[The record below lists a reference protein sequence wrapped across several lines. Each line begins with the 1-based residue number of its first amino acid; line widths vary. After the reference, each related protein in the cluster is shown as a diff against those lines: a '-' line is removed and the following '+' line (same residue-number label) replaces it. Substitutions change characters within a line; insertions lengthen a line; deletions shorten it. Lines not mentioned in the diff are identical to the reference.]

1 MVEEQ
6 VPLILLKQMV
16 AQVLFQ
22 VSEVYLLLVV
32 VAENQSL
39 LQETVVDLA
48 VVDIEVVDRADQA
61 IPLLLLLHKER
72 MVELV
77 FQDLEQV
84 ALAVVEEQAL
94 LVLMVLLI
102 IHQLQ
107 ERVELVHQQK
117 LQGLQWLTVVAEVEA
132 REILKAHLEEL
143 VELVVVVQE
152 QVVDLQDKTQQLE
165 QTTLAVAVVEL

>member
-1 MVEEQ
+1 
-6 VPLILLKQMV
+6 
-16 AQVLFQ
+16 
-22 VSEVYLLLVV
+22 
-32 VAENQSL
+32 
-39 LQETVVDLA
+39 VDLA

-61 IPLLLLLHKER
+61 IPLLLLLHKETT
-72 MVELV
+72 VELV

-107 ERVELVHQQK
+107 ERVELAHQQK

-143 VELVVVVQE
+143 VEQVVVEQDQE
-152 QVVDLQDKTQQLE
+152 VDPRDKTQQLE
-165 QTTLAVAVVEL
+165 QLIQVVAVVEL

>member
-1 MVEEQ
+1 
-6 VPLILLKQMV
+6 
-16 AQVLFQ
+16 
-22 VSEVYLLLVV
+22 
-32 VAENQSL
+32 
-39 LQETVVDLA
+39 VVDLA

-61 IPLLLLLHKER
+61 IPLLLLLHKET

-107 ERVELVHQQK
+107 ERVELEQQQIS
-117 LQGLQWLTVVAEVEA
+117 LDLQWLTLVVEA
-132 REILKAHLEEL
+132 EEQEILKAHLEEL
-143 VELVVVVQE
+143 VEQAVVEQDQE
-152 QVVDLQDKTQQLE
+152 VDLRDKTQHLE
-165 QTTLAVAVVEL
+165 QPTLVEAVVEL

>member
-1 MVEEQ
+1 
-6 VPLILLKQMV
+6 
-16 AQVLFQ
+16 
-22 VSEVYLLLVV
+22 
-32 VAENQSL
+32 
-39 LQETVVDLA
+39 
-48 VVDIEVVDRADQA
+48 
-61 IPLLLLLHKER
+61 
-72 MVELV
+72 LV

-107 ERVELVHQQK
+107 ERVELAHQQK

-143 VELVVVVQE
+143 VEQVVVEQDQE
-152 QVVDLQDKTQQLE
+152 VDPRDKTQQLE
-165 QTTLAVAVVEL
+165 QLIQVVAVVEL